1 MELLVLDDINIIN
14 YYITEIINKN
24 LSVRELRSRVKSKEY
39 ERLPNATKSKIIN
52 NEIIKIEDN
61 IKNPIIIRNN
71 SNEII
76 SEKILQKLILED
88 IMGFMKELGE
98 GYSFISNEYKIK
110 IGDRYNYI
118 DLLLFNIKF
127 NCYVVVELKVT
138 ELRKEHIGQIEVYM
152 NYIDNN
158 LKSINNNKTIG
169 IIICRKDNQFVIE
182 YSTDP
187 RIISREYKII
197 DIK

>member
-1 MELLVLDDINIIN
+1 MSHQSSWSHYVELLVLDDINIIN

-98 GYSFISNEYKIK
+98 GYSFISKLN
-110 IGDRYNYI
+110 
-118 DLLLFNIKF
+118 
-127 NCYVVVELKVT
+127 
-138 ELRKEHIGQIEVYM
+138 
-152 NYIDNN
+152 
-158 LKSINNNKTIG
+158 
-169 IIICRKDNQFVIE
+169 
-182 YSTDP
+182 
-187 RIISREYKII
+187 
-197 DIK
+197 